1 MRISLFAGP
10 ACRHSSQKNGRHR
23 LSRFFPPVS
32 SPTPGIG
39 IPIARQLPEI
49 ASPKS
54 IRRFFMSHKRI
65 VLLLSLFLVLFVAG
79 SAVAATLSGSV
90 TTSKKE
96 SQMALPKD
104 VPLAGAQVIIGK
116 DLDLDVGGSGA
127 DTIRGKVAAKAVTD
141 DRGKFTANLP
151 GGKYTV
157 IVWKSRYTPATYTV
171 TVPKTN
177 FRGHIS
183 IQNERIL
190 HTSLSFK

>member
-1 MRISLFAGP
+1 
-10 ACRHSSQKNGRHR
+10 
-23 LSRFFPPVS
+23 
-32 SPTPGIG
+32 
-39 IPIARQLPEI
+39 
-49 ASPKS
+49 
-54 IRRFFMSHKRI
+54 MSHKRI

-157 IVWKSRYTPATYTV
+157 IVWKTRYTPATYTV

-177 FRGHIS
+177 FKGHIS

>member
-1 MRISLFAGP
+1 MSRKMSALFLALCLVVLFAG
-10 ACRHSSQKNGRHR
+10 
-23 LSRFFPPVS
+23 
-32 SPTPGIG
+32 
-39 IPIARQLPEI
+39 
-49 ASPKS
+49 
-54 IRRFFMSHKRI
+54 
-65 VLLLSLFLVLFVAG
+65 
-79 SAVAATLSGSV
+79 SALAATLSGTI

-127 DTIRGKVAAKAVTD
+127 DTIRGKVAAKVTTD

-151 GGKYTV
+151 NGKYTV
-157 IVWKSRYTPATYTV
+157 IVWKTRYTPATYTV
-171 TVPKTN
+171 TVPKAN
-177 FRGHIS
+177 FSGQIS

>member
-1 MRISLFAGP
+1 MFR
-10 ACRHSSQKNGRHR
+10 
-23 LSRFFPPVS
+23 
-32 SPTPGIG
+32 
-39 IPIARQLPEI
+39 
-49 ASPKS
+49 KS
-54 IRRFFMSHKRI
+54 IVLCLSLSLI
-65 VLLLSLFLVLFVAG
+65 LLLSG
-79 SAVAATLSGSV
+79 SAFAATLSGAV

-127 DTIRGKVAAKAVTD
+127 DTIRGKVTAKAVTD
-141 DRGKFTANLP
+141 DKGKFTANLP

-157 IVWKSRYTPATYTV
+157 IVWKTRYTPATYTV

-177 FRGHIS
+177 FRGQIS

>member
-1 MRISLFAGP
+1 MSRKTSVLFLALCLVVLFAG
-10 ACRHSSQKNGRHR
+10 
-23 LSRFFPPVS
+23 
-32 SPTPGIG
+32 
-39 IPIARQLPEI
+39 
-49 ASPKS
+49 
-54 IRRFFMSHKRI
+54 
-65 VLLLSLFLVLFVAG
+65 
-79 SAVAATLSGSV
+79 SALAATLSGTI

-127 DTIRGKVAAKAVTD
+127 DTIRGKVAAKVTTD

-151 GGKYTV
+151 NGKYTV
-157 IVWKSRYTPATYTV
+157 IVWKTRYTPATYTV
-171 TVPKTN
+171 IVPKTN
-177 FRGHIS
+177 FSGQIS

>member
-1 MRISLFAGP
+1 M
-10 ACRHSSQKNGRHR
+10 
-23 LSRFFPPVS
+23 SRK
-32 SPTPGIG
+32 
-39 IPIARQLPEI
+39 L
-49 ASPKS
+49 
-54 IRRFFMSHKRI
+54 I
-65 VLLLSLFLVLFVAG
+65 VLWFSLSLVLFMAG
-79 SAVAATLSGSV
+79 GAFAATLSGTV
-90 TTSKKE
+90 TTSNKE

-104 VPLAGAQVIIGK
+104 VPLAGAQVIVGK

-141 DRGKFTANLP
+141 DRGKFTVNLP

-157 IVWKSRYTPATYTV
+157 IVWKTRHTPATYTV

-177 FRGHIS
+177 FSGQIS